1 MDKRMAYNLRLIA
14 SITHDCHAR
23 FHEECTY
30 ADEELIKL
38 LKQKTVE
45 EKLKKITP
53 KIKPME

>member
-1 MDKRMAYNLRLIA
+1 MAYNLRLIA
-14 SITHDCHAR
+14 SITYDCHAR

-45 EKLKKITP
+45 EKIKKITP